1 MSFYNNKEKELFL
14 DKKMYFKI
22 LELQN
27 DDKNKFNKIGYLFFD
42 INS

>member
-1 MSFYNNKEKELFL
+1 MINKEKELFL